1 MFAIAMFKPKESK
14 RLNIKIVSTI
24 GLHLPFPEREMSGG
38 LVESVR
44 CHTISLSQQSLFG
57 PHM

>member
-44 CHTISLSQQSLFG
+44 
-57 PHM
+57 